1 KTFIESLPISQLHV
15 FSYSERAGTKALE
28 IPYIVSAEEKKRRS
42 AELHEISERK
52 LNAFYKAHQGQK
64 ATVLWENTNK
74 NGYMYGFTENYIRVT
89 TQYDKGLVNTFQTVE
104 LGDFSDDKI
113 LSLKAKA

>member
-1 KTFIESLPISQLHV
+1 
-15 FSYSERAGTKALE
+15 
-28 IPYIVSAEEKKRRS
+28 
-42 AELHEISERK
+42 
-52 LNAFYKAHQGQK
+52 
-64 ATVLWENTNK
+64 
-74 NGYMYGFTENYIRVT
+74 MYGFTENYIRVT